1 MNNSPAAKSVRHV
14 KCASAWNGYD
24 FNVGLRYITLTR
36 VYLTT
41 DGKEWKDKSWKL
53 DITQPIADRL
63 LSIADLY
70 PTHDANRVFAV
81 VHQIF
86 HAFHPNF
93 TAE

>member
-14 KCASAWNGYD
+14 KCAAVWNGYD
-24 FNVGLRYITLTR
+24 FHVGTRYITLAR
-36 VYLTT
+36 VYA
-41 DGKEWKDKSWKL
+41 DGREWKDKSWKL
-53 DITQPIADRL
+53 DITPDVASRL

-70 PTHDANRVFAV
+70 PTHDANRVFAI

-86 HAFHPNF
+86 DAFHPNF